1 MKPAFIKSILVLSLL
16 FIVGSIIAQPPPAIP
31 LQAIAK
37 DPLGNPAKNRKIFVK
52 DMIVQS
58 SINGTRVWEE
68 AFEVQ
73 SNEDGIYTIMIGQ
86 GKITSSINNIKDI
99 GKIDWGNGPFFL
111 NLKIAI
117 APSIPASWWVAADNY
132 IDLGTTQMM
141 SVPYALFAGNASVTN
156 VTSSIPPGPPNT
168 FLVTDSNHVV
178 SWASPQAANQAVTT
192 VTNFNMNLASGTGQK
207 ITIQPNTTS
216 VVIVG
221 LAGVK
226 KGDPIMVAPQGD
238 YQNWQIYSAWVSKDD
253 EVSIRFAN
261 YTSSIVDV
269 KGSEYKIVVIK

>member
-1 MKPAFIKSILVLSLL
+1 MKPAIIKSVLVLSLL
-16 FIVGSIIAQPPPAIP
+16 CIVGSIIAQPPAIP
-31 LQAIAK
+31 LQAVAK

-52 DMIVQS
+52 DMIIQS
-58 SINGTRVWEE
+58 SINGRSVWEE

-86 GKITSSINNIKDI
+86 GKITSSINNITSI
-99 GKIDWGNGPFFL
+99 GKIEWDKGPFFL

-132 IDLGTTQMM
+132 VDLGTTQMM

-156 VTSSIPPGPPNT
+156 VTSGIPPGPPNT

-178 SWASPQAANQAVTT
+178 SWAYPQAANQAVTT
-192 VTNFNMNLASGTGQK
+192 VTNFNLNLAVGTGQNV
-207 ITIQPNTTS
+207 TIQPNTTS
-216 VVIVG
+216 VVTVG
-221 LAGVK
+221 LPGVK
-226 KGDPIMVAPQGD
+226 KGDPIIVAPQGD

-261 YTSSIVDV
+261 YTSLVVGIR
-269 KGSEYKIVVIK
+269 GSEYKIVVIK

>member
-1 MKPAFIKSILVLSLL
+1 MKPAIIKSVLVLSLL
-16 FIVGSIIAQPPPAIP
+16 CIVGSINAQPPAIP
-31 LQAIAK
+31 LQAVAK

-52 DMIVQS
+52 DMIIQS
-58 SINGTRVWEE
+58 SINGRSVWEE

-86 GKITSSINNIKDI
+86 GKITSSINNITSI
-99 GKIDWGNGPFFL
+99 GKIEWDKGPFFL

-156 VTSSIPPGPPNT
+156 VTSGIPPGPPNT

-178 SWASPQAANQAVTT
+178 SWAYPQAANQAVTT
-192 VTNFNMNLASGTGQK
+192 VTNFNLNLAVGTGQNV
-207 ITIQPNTTS
+207 TIQPNTTS
-216 VVIVG
+216 VVTVG
-221 LAGVK
+221 LPGVK
-226 KGDPIMVAPQGD
+226 KGDPIIVAPQGD

-261 YTSSIVDV
+261 YTSLVVGIR
-269 KGSEYKIVVIK
+269 GSEYKIVVIK